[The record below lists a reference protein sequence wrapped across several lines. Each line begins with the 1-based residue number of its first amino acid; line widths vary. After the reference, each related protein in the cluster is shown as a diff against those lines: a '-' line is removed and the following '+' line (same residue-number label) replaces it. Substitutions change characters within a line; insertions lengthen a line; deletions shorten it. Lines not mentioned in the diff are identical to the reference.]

1 MGAGRLVK
9 ERKKSIRG
17 HFYTYKK
24 SVKGRKKKRSKGQ
37 RCLNKTDK
45 EQSKSAKEAWLI
57 FSRTNDFI
65 AREIIKLY
73 SRRMQI
79 EQNFRD
85 EKNGRFGFGLRAS
98 KTGRILVLSLLATLS
113 TIVMWLLG

>member
-1 MGAGRLVK
+1 SG
-9 ERKKSIRG
+9 
-17 HFYTYKK
+17 
-24 SVKGRKKKRSKGQ
+24 
-37 RCLNKTDK
+37 LNKTDK

-57 FSRTNDFI
+57 FSSTNDFR

-85 EKNGRFGFGLRAS
+85 ERTGASDLVFGPAKVVQQEEF
-98 KTGRILVLSLLATLS
+98 
-113 TIVMWLLG
+113 WF

>member
-1 MGAGRLVK
+1 
-9 ERKKSIRG
+9 
-17 HFYTYKK
+17 
-24 SVKGRKKKRSKGQ
+24 
-37 RCLNKTDK
+37 
-45 EQSKSAKEAWLI
+45 QSKSAKEAWLI
-57 FSRTNDFI
+57 FSSTNDFR

-98 KTGRILVLSLLATLS
+98 KSRSTGRILVLSLLATLS